1 MKIILVHC
9 ILEVVIIINLE
20 EKLQHLDPYAQRR
33 IKNYIKLQFIY
44 MFIAKK
50 CVKVINK
57 KLVSTKI
64 WHKIQLSGRVS
75 ILEVYIQVE
84 GK

>member
-9 ILEVVIIINLE
+9 ILIIIIMVINLKE
-20 EKLQHLDPYAQRR
+20 NFQCLEPYAQRR
-33 IKNYIKLQFIY
+33 LKNYIKLQFIY
-44 MFIAKK
+44 MFVAEK

-64 WHKIQLSGRVS
+64 CYKIQLSGRVS
-75 ILEVYIQVE
+75 ILEV
-84 GK
+84 